1 MTDEFLVEYVI
12 NTETISMEFQEDY
25 TVKDIRSMQRYL
37 KAMLDTRNG
46 LGDFPKSISDM
57 HELALGVIYV

>member
-12 NTETISMEFQEDY
+12 NTQTISMEFQEDY

-37 KAMLDTRNG
+37 KAMMDTRNG
-46 LGDFPKSISDM
+46 LGDLPKSISDM
-57 HELALGVIYV
+57 H